1 MSPQKIAVTFW
12 YSLMMATLR
21 TMTNRVVRRPREVH
35 VSYTIDND
43 DFAGVRTEE
52 RSLLREN
59 NPLMTHEKERQR
71 FS

>member
-1 MSPQKIAVTFW
+1 
-12 YSLMMATLR
+12 
-21 TMTNRVVRRPREVH
+21 MTNRVVRRPREVH

-71 FS
+71 FF